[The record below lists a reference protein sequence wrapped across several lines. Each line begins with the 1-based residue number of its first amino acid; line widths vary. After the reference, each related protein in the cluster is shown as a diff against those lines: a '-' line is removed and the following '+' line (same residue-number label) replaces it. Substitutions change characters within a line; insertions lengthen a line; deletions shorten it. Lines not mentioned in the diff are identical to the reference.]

1 MGSGIDVACCCNRPA
16 AAEPVAGAAPT
27 AIPAHV
33 DAMGD
38 DHTRYL
44 VSIKPAL
51 VPTNSSRLL
60 GSRGSRRSSL
70 LLHSARQPFDDVKLG
85 PLLGK
90 GGFGRVYRAVWNGAA
105 VACKVSFVV
114 SHFAL
119 EGLPHFSSMCAG
131 TVPTDCYT
139 EASQPCTAIKLKL
152 IDRPCSAEASLA
164 HLASLLY
171 STLRTSDS
179 SGKSSLCSADH

>member
-1 MGSGIDVACCCNRPA
+1 MCMTLCMVFHSGRSKFASVQACAHCRWCPAHQHQSSSNTRAPVLFTMCDFGCPVLLLSTLTIWHRPA
-16 AAEPVAGAAPT
+16 AAAEVVTGGATT

-33 DAMGD
+33 DVVGD

-44 VSIKPAL
+44 VSVKPAL

-70 LLHSARQPFDDVKLG
+70 VQSARQPFDDVKLG

-105 VACKVSFVV
+105 VACKVQTNF
-114 SHFAL
+114 
-119 EGLPHFSSMCAG
+119 LP
-131 TVPTDCYT
+131 
-139 EASQPCTAIKLKL
+139 
-152 IDRPCSAEASLA
+152 
-164 HLASLLY
+164 
-171 STLRTSDS
+171 
-179 SGKSSLCSADH
+179 

>member
-1 MGSGIDVACCCNRPA
+1 
-16 AAEPVAGAAPT
+16 
-27 AIPAHV
+27 
-33 DAMGD
+33 MGD

-90 GGFGRVYRAVWNGAA
+90 GGFGRVYRAIWNGAA
-105 VACKVSFVV
+105 VACKVSFAA
-114 SHFAL
+114 SQYAL
-119 EGLPHFSSMCAG
+119 EVVPRFSSMPARSN
-131 TVPTDCYT
+131 VPTD
-139 EASQPCTAIKLKL
+139 
-152 IDRPCSAEASLA
+152 
-164 HLASLLY
+164 
-171 STLRTSDS
+171 
-179 SGKSSLCSADH
+179 

>member
-1 MGSGIDVACCCNRPA
+1 MPSAQNMLVHSIAHRYREVQLWCSPGMRLLQPVLSPSASNTLEDQAPCIAHNVLLWVSCIDLLLTLTFWHRPA
-16 AAEPVAGAAPT
+16 AAEAMSEAATT

-33 DAMGD
+33 DVVGD

-44 VSIKPAL
+44 VSVKPAL

-70 LLHSARQPFDDVKLG
+70 VQQSARQPFDDVKLG

-105 VACKVSFVV
+105 VACKVP
-114 SHFAL
+114 A
-119 EGLPHFSSMCAG
+119 SS
-131 TVPTDCYT
+131 
-139 EASQPCTAIKLKL
+139 
-152 IDRPCSAEASLA
+152 
-164 HLASLLY
+164 
-171 STLRTSDS
+171 
-179 SGKSSLCSADH
+179 